1 MWDNGFK
8 TATLKGDANMNNT
21 YDAKK
26 YRFFTQDDFNQNKS
40 SSKANGE
47 GAMINMENNKATKNI
62 NVEKQNFDKN
72 KNNNS
77 EPQRVTIIR
86 IYKKDGIFL
95 VGAGDAIFTS
105 KGYKIIGKKTFKW
118 KILDSNPLSVYKYA
132 YTVLGEKLSKVAN
145 HKHRLNYILTV
156 NSQIAIK
163 YFMAL
168 KAVNEG
174 MSIQEAAKIL
184 ATMYGLLQKEL
195 VKSAT
200 FFLEAIVKF
209 KETSGKS
216 IFLEDYIEYFCE
228 PLIIADEVDKELL
241 YDGMPLNF
249 KKDDCINV
257 PGVSFMKKYHTQDS
271 IRELKIYYKIEYAKD
286 GSKIKTPLKYM
297 ASMPC
302 DTNGVPKSERG
313 AFMKM
318 LHDILEELL
327 PKVVLLSEEE
337 QEEIFD
343 EYFN

>member
-132 YTVLGEKLSKVAN
+132 YTVLGEKLLKVAN
-145 HKHRLNYILTV
+145 HKHRLNYVFVV

-163 YFMAL
+163 YFTAANAAE
-168 KAVNEG
+168 KG
-174 MSIQEAAKIL
+174 GIQEAIKVM
-184 ATMYGLLQKEL
+184 ATVYGEFQEEL
-195 VKSAT
+195 VESAT
-200 FFLEAIVKF
+200 FFLNAITNF
-209 KETSGKS
+209 KEVSGKS
-216 IFLEDYIEYFCE
+216 VFLEDYVGYF
-228 PLIIADEVDKELL
+228 
-241 YDGMPLNF
+241 YDPLNVA
-249 KKDDCINV
+249 KEAEDSLKDEMMLYFEKSNCVNV
-257 PGVSFMKKYHTQDS
+257 QGVSFMKKWRTQNS
-271 IRELKIYYKIEYAKD
+271 SYKLKIHYKYKHD
-286 GSKIKTPLKYM
+286 DNGNKIKTPLKYT
-297 ASMPC
+297 ALLPC
-302 DTNGVPKSERG
+302 DANGVPESERG

-327 PKVVLLSEEE
+327 PKVALLSEKE